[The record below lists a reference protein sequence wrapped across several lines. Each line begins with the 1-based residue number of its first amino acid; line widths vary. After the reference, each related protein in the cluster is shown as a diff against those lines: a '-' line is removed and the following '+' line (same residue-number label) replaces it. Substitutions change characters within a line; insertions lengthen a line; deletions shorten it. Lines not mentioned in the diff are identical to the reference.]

1 MGVVFTF
8 LINWQM
14 TEDKISLTSLGDG
27 VALGLTNSQVMGKSF
42 NDYLKDDLENRHK
55 LKEYNN
61 EFAIEQLDLEKLND
75 YLEDNELGK
84 KTKIPLKQ
92 IIAKADILTI
102 AIGMD
107 EIMDYQIKNKLND
120 KRIDDY
126 LNNYQTLIKNI
137 RTFYDKNIVI
147 ISLYPAFTIDKNV
160 IYKINKELEILAVEN
175 KCKFLDISAIALK
188 KDNYLDNASYYMN
201 YKGHKEIYNHI
212 RKIIKI

>member
-75 YLEDNELGK
+75 YFEDNALGT

-147 ISLYPAFTIDKNV
+147 ISLYPAFNIDKNV

-175 KCKFLDISAIALK
+175 K
-188 KDNYLDNASYYMN
+188 
-201 YKGHKEIYNHI
+201 
-212 RKIIKI
+212 III